1 MITRKQIDDGILETI
16 GRCMSMA
23 VRFADGWYAFRDA
36 FRKSDSLKIDLGQ
49 VPIEESDFSPPV
61 EGSEKD
67 RVEQLEM
74 VMDHIAQTQVAIISE
89 LREVYAQFIE
99 FKATQEGE
107 DFEFD
112 DGDETMYN

>member
-16 GRCMSMA
+16 GRCVSVAM
-23 VRFADGWYAFRDA
+23 RFADGWHAFRAA
-36 FRKSDSLKIDLGQ
+36 FRKNDPLKIDLGQ
-49 VPIEESDFSPPV
+49 EPIEESDFSRSADGTGV
-61 EGSEKD
+61 D
-67 RVEQLEM
+67 RVEQLET
-74 VMDHIAQTQVAIISE
+74 VMNHVAQTQVAIISE